1 MMNFVEKI
9 NGAVSDP
16 KNTLNRIAEEPIIE
30 EAVVIVGVYALLAS
44 VAAYIQSYKITYV
57 FEGFNNIPSSMQFLM
72 TVSVIVGALIAPFII
87 WFIVAGVIH
96 LLSLAAGGEG
106 RFYPQVITIAGF
118 SMLPMIF
125 NGIISIGLFSLIEPQ
140 TIIISLANPAD
151 MNEIYS
157 NPSFIVS
164 GLAGIIIQIWSS
176 IILYFGIQ
184 SSHKLS
190 SNSSV
195 IIAAIP
201 LLFSVISLIL
211 TIRGIGIL

>member
-1 MMNFVEKI
+1 MNFVEKI
-9 NGAVSDP
+9 KGALSDP
-16 KNTLNRIAEEPIIE
+16 KNTLKSIAEEPIIE
-30 EAVVIVGVYALLAS
+30 EAVVIVGIYAVLAS

-57 FEGFNNIPSSMQFLM
+57 FEGFANMPSSMQSLM
-72 TVSVIVGALIAPFII
+72 TVSTIVGALIVPFII

-106 RFYPQVITIAGF
+106 RFYPPIMTIAGF

-125 NGIISIGLFSLIEPQ
+125 NGIISIGLFSMIEPH
-140 TIIISLANPAD
+140 TIIISQSNPTA

-164 GLAGIIIQIWSS
+164 ELASILLQIWSTV
-176 IILYFGIQ
+176 IFYFGIK
-184 SSHKLS
+184 SAHKLS
-190 SNSSV
+190 SNSSA

-201 LLFSVISLIL
+201 LLFSVISLIW
-211 TIRGIGIL
+211 TFRGIGIL

>member
-57 FEGFNNIPSSMQFLM
+57 FEGFANMPSSMQSLM
-72 TVSVIVGALIAPFII
+72 TVSTIVGALIVPFII

-106 RFYPQVITIAGF
+106 RFYP
-118 SMLPMIF
+118 
-125 NGIISIGLFSLIEPQ
+125 
-140 TIIISLANPAD
+140 
-151 MNEIYS
+151 
-157 NPSFIVS
+157 
-164 GLAGIIIQIWSS
+164 
-176 IILYFGIQ
+176 
-184 SSHKLS
+184 
-190 SNSSV
+190 
-195 IIAAIP
+195 
-201 LLFSVISLIL
+201 
-211 TIRGIGIL
+211 

>member
-1 MMNFVEKI
+1 MNFVEKI
-9 NGAVSDP
+9 KGALSDP
-16 KNTLNRIAEEPIIE
+16 KNTLKSIAEEPIIE
-30 EAVVIVGVYALLAS
+30 EAVVIVGIYAVLAS

-164 GLAGIIIQIWSS
+164 GLAGIIIQIWST

-195 IIAAIP
+195 IIATIP

>member
-1 MMNFVEKI
+1 MNFVEKI

-164 GLAGIIIQIWSS
+164 GLAGIIIQIWST

-195 IIAAIP
+195 IIATIP